1 MKNKGLQ
8 RMRIKEKLKKGV
20 KYILPLECFSIPSA
34 LLSGLYSSP
43 TRYFVSEI
51 VYHNAVGSVK
61 DYGFPL
67 PWLRK
72 LFLSVYH
79 NHHYEHHYRLNP
91 QNLFLDIL
99 FWSAVYGLPI
109 LGYKMLARSKREG

>member
-1 MKNKGLQ
+1 MISLKNKGLQ

-34 LLSGLYSSP
+34 LLSGLYESTAYIS
-43 TRYFVSEI
+43 I
-51 VYHNAVGSVK
+51 N

-67 PWLRK
+67 HWLTSYPQRVPGK
-72 LFLSVYH
+72 CFLT
-79 NHHYEHHYRLNP
+79 HYRLNP
-91 QNLFLDIL
+91 QNLLLDIL

-109 LGYKMLARSKREG
+109 LGYKMLKRLEK